1 MKLTLSILG
10 ILLLV
15 IGCVEKK
22 SSRSQNEK
30 SNSTEIKNSRYVEH
44 NVFISDTL
52 PVVKIM
58 IDDEFEYE
66 GSFDFEII
74 ANTEYPL
81 EMRGKSIASG
91 DRYVFSTKSD
101 SDITKL
107 FIIQLEGF
115 HANNEFK
122 FNYNFDNAN
131 FIGKNKYRFNTWFY
145 DSEKLAMENPSNE
158 GAKTR
163 EFLTKK
169 GYEVP
174 DDFMM
179 SRFVGLASEDRKNEI
194 IIFYIEMMKQ
204 SIGYSLDE
212 YENLVPSKRADS
224 IRNAFIIRSNSSFQ
238 IVKG

>member
-1 MKLTLSILG
+1 MKLTPLIFG

-15 IGCVEKK
+15 FGCEEKK
-22 SSRSQNEK
+22 STRSQIEK
-30 SNSTEIKNSRYVEH
+30 SKSNKIKNSRYVEH
-44 NVFISDTL
+44 NVFVSDTL
-52 PVVKIM
+52 PEVKIK
-58 IDDEFEYE
+58 IDNDFEYE

-81 EMRGKSIASG
+81 EFQGKPIASG

-101 SDITKL
+101 TNITKL

-115 HANNEFK
+115 HARNDFK

-131 FIGKNKYRFNTWFY
+131 SIGNNKYRYNTWFY
-145 DSEKLAMENPSNE
+145 DSAKLAVENPSNE

-169 GYEVP
+169 GYKVP

-194 IIFYIEMMKQ
+194 IIFYIEMMKH

-212 YENLVPSKRADS
+212 YENLIPSKRADS
-224 IRNAFIIRSNSSFQ
+224 IQDAFTKRSKSSFQ

>member
-1 MKLTLSILG
+1 MKQTCLIFG

-15 IGCVEKK
+15 FGCEEKK
-22 SSRSQNEK
+22 STQSKNEK
-30 SNSTEIKNSRYVEH
+30 SIGNEIKNSRYVEH

-52 PVVKIM
+52 PQVKIR

-81 EMRGKSIASG
+81 EFHGKPIASG
-91 DRYVFSTKSD
+91 NRYVFSTKREA
-101 SDITKL
+101 DITKL
-107 FIIQLEGF
+107 FIVQLEGF
-115 HANNEFK
+115 HAGNEFQ

-131 FIGKNKYRFNTWFY
+131 AIGNNKYRYNTWFY
-145 DSEKLAMENPSNE
+145 NSEELAQENPNNE

-169 GYEVP
+169 GYQVP

-179 SRFVGLASEDRKNEI
+179 SRFVGLASGDRKNEI
-194 IIFYIEMMKQ
+194 IIFYIEMMKH

-212 YENLVPSKRADS
+212 YENSVSAKKADS
-224 IRNAFIIRSNSSFQ
+224 IQNAFTKRSKSSFQ
-238 IVKG
+238 IVEG